1 MAFLIDIVILALL
14 AGTLAYAFLVDRR
27 VRNLVRILRD
37 LEPVVG
43 EFSAAVDKS
52 EDSVSAL
59 RSISRSLEEGGG
71 PARRMPPGP
80 RARPTDEDGPAF
92 RTTRQAPERPAGV
105 ASVTGKADLVR
116 GFFDTVR
123 SREA

>member
-1 MAFLIDIVILALL
+1 MALLIDLVILALL

-27 VRNLVRILRD
+27 VRNLVRVLRE

-59 RSISRSLEEGGG
+59 RNISRSLEEGGT
-71 PARRMPPGP
+71 PARREPPAPAAP
-80 RARPTDEDGPAF
+80 RAGEDAPAF

-105 ASVTGKADLVR
+105 AAVTGKADLVR